1 MFRMSM
7 WSWWLPSVMKRVLG
21 LEGGTARGRDAATGG
36 VTAVGQMQRVMT
48 ASSGE
53 VRASPLSG
61 KAQSAQKPAHET
73 SSKHCAASAAPYAPT
88 SLRRLED
95 CGSTVAP
102 DGDHDDRG
110 LDQLHPIPLSPVSCR
125 PVMRV
130 LLVSVLV
137 VLVAC
142 GGDSGDRPGA
152 PLVRD
157 FDVGRDGDD
166 WWPFTFE
173 SGTVRCV
180 IVTSETPDRT
190 SSGSSRPGTL
200 AEFRERRYGRGDGTQ
215 RPHVTLRTDGGE
227 TYGLNGPAMDRW
239 PSVVQLIPDKWR
251 DPLVSDEA
259 LEYRTRASRY
269 VNDWLRQGLSHCTD
283 PIAGWIGAWPG
294 RIN

>member
-1 MFRMSM
+1 
-7 WSWWLPSVMKRVLG
+7 
-21 LEGGTARGRDAATGG
+21 
-36 VTAVGQMQRVMT
+36 
-48 ASSGE
+48 
-53 VRASPLSG
+53 
-61 KAQSAQKPAHET
+61 
-73 SSKHCAASAAPYAPT
+73 
-88 SLRRLED
+88 
-95 CGSTVAP
+95 
-102 DGDHDDRG
+102 
-110 LDQLHPIPLSPVSCR
+110 
-125 PVMRV
+125 MRV

-142 GGDSGDRPGA
+142 GGPGA
-152 PLVRD
+152 PLVQD
-157 FDVGRDGDD
+157 FHVGRDGDD

-180 IVTSETPDRT
+180 IVTSATPART

-269 VNDWLRQGLSHCTD
+269 VNDWLRQGLSHCID
-283 PIAGWIGAWPG
+283 PIAGWTGAWPG